1 MSAELVKWRGEADNE
16 RGLVESVNIN
26 MAAFTAGVMG
36 RLKRKVGELIEDGQ
50 GEEPAEKKAKGL
62 GELVSDLLVPKIIQG
77 LRGRFDQMLQERVQE
92 FAQEVGRVQHVLDVN
107 SGEPTRVAKAVA
119 EYRRFRKDIA
129 KVEIKK
135 TSPFEC
141 PILVLKMCRAKRP
154 GKYVQKGHFVRHV
167 EVNKFVCLFVCLFKI
182 INKVIMSVF
191 CCRRTTP
198 VSWWSSTQEA
208 TE

>member
-129 KVEIKK
+129 KVEIKL
-135 TSPFEC
+135 S
-141 PILVLKMCRAKRP
+141 
-154 GKYVQKGHFVRHV
+154 
-167 EVNKFVCLFVCLFKI
+167 LFSFWVY
-182 INKVIMSVF
+182 
-191 CCRRTTP
+191 
-198 VSWWSSTQEA
+198 Q
-208 TE
+208 